1 MNYKYKVLL
10 PFEGLCYFSATTK
23 LLVLLQTETMIRN
36 AFLNLIVI
44 SLLISCHQKK
54 EASKNQPPQSQRLF
68 TKLKSEKTGID
79 FINQVTNQKDFNI
92 FKYRNFYNGGGV
104 AIGDI
109 NNDGLADIYLTA
121 NMGKNKLYLN
131 KGNFTF
137 EDISA
142 SSGTSGNRSWST
154 GVVMVD
160 INADGLLDIYVC
172 NAGNVK
178 GDDQKN
184 ELFINNGDLT
194 FTEKASDYN
203 LADSGFTT
211 HTAFFD
217 YDLDGDLDAYMLN
230 NSFIPVSSLGYSDK
244 RELRSEDWDLPDMF
258 KGGGDKLLR
267 NDDGKF
273 TDVSET
279 AGIYG
284 SLIGF
289 GLGVTVGDIN
299 EDLLPDIYVSNDFY
313 ERDYLYINNG
323 DGTFTEDIKNKMP
336 HISLA
341 SMGAD
346 MADLNNDGKPE
357 VFVTDML
364 PEGDERLKNTSDFER
379 FDVYQLKQRKDFYH
393 QYMQNTLQLNNGDNT
408 FSEIAF
414 YSGVGNTDWSWGA
427 LLFDMDN
434 DGYRDI
440 YVCNGIYHDL
450 TNQDFMDF
458 FAAEIYQ
465 KMAISGVKTSQDS
478 IINKMPSVP
487 ILNYAFRNNQDLTF
501 SDKTKDFGFTEPS
514 FSNGAAYGDLDNDGD
529 LDLIV
534 NNVNM
539 PLFVYQNNAESNYL
553 KIQLKG
559 AQKNTFAIGSVVEV
573 YRNTEILRQQLIPSR
588 GFQSSTDYVMTFG
601 LGTTGKVDS
610 IRVIWPNGKT
620 QKLTGIAVNQ
630 TIKLDIADASE
641 SFKSIPKTLK
651 TYFAEIKTDLTA
663 HKEDPYVDFDYE
675 GLISKMSSREGPAIA
690 VGDVNGDGNDDVY
703 IGGAKDQAGSLY
715 IQAKEG
721 ELSISNQIAPPWEK
735 PKEALYEDT
744 AAKFID
750 IDKDQDL
757 DLIVA
762 SGGNFAQA
770 EAKQFNTR
778 IYLNDGKGNFSQGQT
793 IFNENNTSVI
803 APHDFDG
810 DGDVDIFIGNMS
822 VPGIYGINP
831 KNLLLE
837 NDGKGNFKN
846 TIESKA
852 FKAQNIGMI
861 NDAAWQDI
869 DGDHKKDLI
878 LVGEWMSP
886 KIFKNN
892 GRRLSLLPTNL
903 DSISGWFNTVEAKD
917 LDKDGDIDLV
927 MGNRGLNAMYKASDT
942 HPAKV
947 YINDFDNN
955 GTIEQIFTQT
965 IDGKDVPIHLK
976 KELTGQI
983 NSLKK
988 QNLKFSEYAT
998 KSIDELF
1005 PKEILQKT
1013 IVKTVNTFA
1022 SIVAYNDGK
1031 GNFEIKE
1038 LPQQAQL
1045 SCICDI
1051 ETEDLNNDGIL
1062 DLILGGNNYNFKPQ
1076 FSRLDASRGTI
1087 LLSDGEGKYPDSYR
1101 DQKSTGF
1108 FVEGE
1113 VKEMYWIKNTSG
1125 EKYLITGINNKKP
1138 KIFKLND

>member
-1 MNYKYKVLL
+1 MSRIFWLL
-10 PFEGLCYFSATTK
+10 SIVIFVSCKQNT
-23 LLVLLQTETMIRN
+23 TETKSPEET
-36 AFLNLIVI
+36 LEQNLF
-44 SLLISCHQKK
+44 
-54 EASKNQPPQSQRLF
+54 SKIGF
-68 TKLKSEKTGID
+68 EKTGID
-79 FINQVTNQKDFNI
+79 FTNQVTNTKDFNI

-109 NNDGLADIYLTA
+109 NNDGLADVYLTA

-137 EDISA
+137 EDISDT
-142 SSGTSGNRSWST
+142 SSTSGNRLWST

-172 NAGNVK
+172 NAGNVQ

-194 FTEKASDYN
+194 FTEQAKKYN

-217 YDLDGDLDAYMLN
+217 YDGDGDLDAYILN

-244 RELRSEDWDLPDMF
+244 RELRSEDWDLPEVF
-258 KGGGDKLLR
+258 KGGGDKLMR
-267 NDDGKF
+267 NDNGVF
-273 TDVSET
+273 VDVSEQ

-289 GLGVTVGDIN
+289 GLGVTIGDVN
-299 EDLLPDIYVSNDFY
+299 NDLLPDIYVSNDFY

-364 PEGDERLKNTSDFER
+364 PEADERLKNTSDFER

-393 QYMQNTLQLNNGDNT
+393 QYMQNTLQFNNGDDT

-458 FAAEIYQ
+458 FAAEVYQ
-465 KMAISGVKTSQDS
+465 KMAISRVKTAQDS

-487 ILNYAFRNNQDLTF
+487 QVNYAFKNNKDLAF
-501 SDKTKDFGFTEPS
+501 SNASQDFGFTEPS

-539 PLFVYQNNAESNYL
+539 PVFVYQNNSNNNFIRI
-553 KIQLKG
+553 KLKG
-559 AQKNTFAIGSVVEV
+559 AEKNTFGIGSIVKIYKDQEV
-573 YRNTEILRQQLIPSR
+573 LRQELIPSR
-588 GFQSSTDYVMTFG
+588 GFQSSIDYTMTFG
-601 LGTTGKVDS
+601 LGKAEKIDS
-610 IRVIWPNGKT
+610 IHIIWPNKKIQRIKET
-620 QKLTGIAVNQ
+620 QVNQ
-630 TIKLDIADASE
+630 TLSIDIKEA
-641 SFKSIPKTLK
+641 
-651 TYFAEIKTDLTA
+651 AEIYNVPQRKSKLYFEEIKSDMVA
-663 HKEDPYVDFDYE
+663 HQEDVYVDFDYE
-675 GLISKMSSREGPAIA
+675 GLIPKMLSKEGPAIA
-690 VGDVNGDGNDDVY
+690 VGDVNGDGKEDVY
-703 IGGAKDQAGSLY
+703 VGGAKGQAGMLY
-715 IQAKEG
+715 IHKKGGKLVNTSQNKT
-721 ELSISNQIAPPWEK
+721 PWTDEE
-735 PKEALYEDT
+735 EALYEDT
-744 AAKFID
+744 AAIFMD
-750 IDKDQDL
+750 IDNDNDL
-757 DLIVA
+757 DLVVA
-762 SGGNFAQA
+762 SGGNFAQT
-770 EAKQFNTR
+770 KSSQFNTR
-778 IYLNDGKGNFSQGQT
+778 VYSNDGKGNFSKGQT
-793 IFNENNTSVI
+793 IINDSNTAVI
-803 APHDFDG
+803 APCDFDE
-810 DGDVDIFIGNMS
+810 DGDIDFFLGNIS

-831 KNLLLE
+831 KNQLLE

-846 TIESKA
+846 VIESKA
-852 FKAQNIGMI
+852 FKAQDVGMI
-861 NDAAWQDI
+861 TDATWKDI
-869 DGDHKKDLI
+869 DGNGKKDLI
-878 LVGEWMSP
+878 LVGEWMAP

-892 GRRLSLLPTNL
+892 GRRLSPLASKL
-903 DSISGWFNTVEAKD
+903 DHVTGWFNAIKAGD
-917 LDKDGDIDLV
+917 LDNDGDIDLV
-927 MGNRGLNAMYKASDT
+927 LGNRGLNAMYKANKEN
-942 HPAKV
+942 PVKL

-965 IDGKDVPIHLK
+965 IDGKDVPVHLK
-976 KELTGQI
+976 KELTNQI
-983 NSLKK
+983 NVLKK

-1005 PKEILQKT
+1005 SADVLQKA
-1013 IVKTVNTFA
+1013 IVKEVNTFE
-1022 SIVAYNDGK
+1022 SIIAYNNGK
-1031 GNFEIKE
+1031 GDFEIKI
-1038 LPQQAQL
+1038 LPVAAQL
-1045 SCICDI
+1045 SCIYDI
-1051 ETEDLNNDGIL
+1051 EVYDFNKDGIQ
-1062 DLILGGNNYNFKPQ
+1062 DLILGGNNYEYKPQ
-1076 FSRLDASRGTI
+1076 FSRLDANRGTI
-1087 LLSDGEGKYPDSYR
+1087 LMSSAAQQYS
-1101 DQKSTGF
+1101 DQKNTGF
-1108 FVEGE
+1108 FIEGQLRE
-1113 VKEMYWIKNTSG
+1113 LHWIKSTSG
-1125 EKYLITGINNKKP
+1125 DRYLIAG
-1138 KIFKLND
+1138 LNDKSPKLFTLKK

>member
-1 MNYKYKVLL
+1 MSLIIDH
-10 PFEGLCYFSATTK
+10 
-23 LLVLLQTETMIRN
+23 LQTRIMIRKT
-36 AFLNLIVI
+36 FLHLFII
-44 SLLISCHQKK
+44 GLLISCNQKS
-54 EASKNQPPQSQRLF
+54 EQPVSNINQIQPSTLF
-68 TKLKSEKTGID
+68 TKLESEKTGID

-109 NNDGLADIYLTA
+109 NNDGLSDIYLTS

-131 KGNFTF
+131 KGNFVF
-137 EDISA
+137 EDISE
-142 SSGTSGNRSWST
+142 SSGVSGNRSWST
-154 GVVMVD
+154 GVVLVD

-184 ELFINNGDLT
+184 ELFINNGPSTSSETIT
-194 FTEKASDYN
+194 FTERASEYN

-217 YDLDGDLDAYMLN
+217 YDLDGDLDAYILN
-230 NSFIPVSSLGYSDK
+230 NSFIPVNSLGYSDK
-244 RELRSEDWDLPDMF
+244 REVRSEDWNLPEMF

-273 TDVSET
+273 IDVSAS

-299 EDLLPDIYVSNDFY
+299 EDLFPDIYVSNDFY

-357 VFVTDML
+357 VFITDML
-364 PEGDERLKNTSDFER
+364 PEDDERLKNTSDFER
-379 FDVYQLKQRKDFYH
+379 YDVYKLKQRKDFYH
-393 QYMQNTLQLNNGDNT
+393 QYMQNTLQLNNGDDT
-408 FSEIAF
+408 FSEVAF

-465 KMAISGVKTSQDS
+465 KMAISGKKTSQDS
-478 IINKMPSVP
+478 IINNMPSVP

-501 SDKTKDFGFTEPS
+501 SNATKDFGFTEPS

-529 LDLIV
+529 LDLVV

-539 PLFVYQNNAESNYL
+539 PLFVYQNNSENNYL
-553 KIQLKG
+553 KVELKG
-559 AQKNTFAIGSVVEV
+559 ADKNTFGIGSIVEV
-573 YRNTEILRQQLIPSR
+573 YRDDEILRQELVPSR
-588 GFQSSTDYVMTFG
+588 GFQSSIDYKMTFG
-601 LGTTGKVDS
+601 LGKAEKVDS
-610 IRVIWPNGKT
+610 IRVVWPDGKT
-620 QKLTGIAVNQ
+620 QKLNTINANQ
-630 TIKLDIADASE
+630 TIQLDITDAS
-641 SFKSIPKTLK
+641 KSIKKT
-651 TYFAEIKTDLTA
+651 TNTENGYFSEIKTNMLR

-675 GLISKMSSREGPAIA
+675 GLIPKMLSKEGPAIA
-690 VGDVNGDGNDDVY
+690 VGDVNGDKRDDVY
-703 IGGAKDQAGSLY
+703 VGGAANQPGNLY
-715 IQAKEG
+715 IQTKDNQFFKSAQKTVPWKDKE
-721 ELSISNQIAPPWEK
+721 EIS
-735 PKEALYEDT
+735 YEDT
-744 AAKFID
+744 AAHFID
-750 IDKDQDL
+750 IDNDQDL
-757 DLIVA
+757 DLVIG

-770 EAKQFNTR
+770 KTTQFSTR
-778 IYLNDGKGNFSQGQT
+778 IYLNDGKGNFSKRQT
-793 IFNENNTSVI
+793 IFNDTNTSVI

-810 DGDVDIFIGNMS
+810 DGDVDIFIGSIS

-831 KNLLLE
+831 KNQLLE

-846 TIESKA
+846 SIESKA
-852 FKAQNIGMI
+852 FKAQDIGMI
-861 NDAAWQDI
+861 TDATWEDV
-869 DGDHKKDLI
+869 DGDNKKDLI

-892 GRRLSLLPTNL
+892 GRRLTLLHSNL
-903 DSISGWFNTVEAKD
+903 DSVSGWFNTVKATD
-917 LDKDGDIDLV
+917 LDEDGDIDLIL
-927 MGNRGLNAMYKASDT
+927 GNRGLNAMYKANNQQ
-942 HPAKV
+942 PAKV

-955 GTIEQIFTQT
+955 GTIEQVFTQT
-965 IDGKDVPIHLK
+965 INGKDVPIHLK
-976 KELTGQI
+976 KEITGQI
-983 NSLKK
+983 NVLKK

-1005 PKEILQKT
+1005 SAEVLQNA
-1013 IVKTVNTFA
+1013 IVKNVNNFA
-1022 SIVAYNDGK
+1022 SLVAYNDGN
-1031 GNFEIKE
+1031 GNFEIKA
-1038 LPQQAQL
+1038 LPREAQL
-1045 SCICDI
+1045 SCVNAI
-1051 ETEDLNNDGIL
+1051 ETVDLNNDGHL

-1076 FSRLDASRGTI
+1076 FSRLDASRGVV
-1087 LLSDGEGKYPDSYR
+1087 LFSDGKGKYIHEES
-1101 DQKSTGF
+1101 SGF

-1113 VKEMYWIKNTSG
+1113 VKEIHWIKNN
-1125 EKYLITGINNKKP
+1125 EDRKYLISGINNQPP
-1138 KIFKLND
+1138 KIFELKE